1 VQSVG
6 QVPLLR
12 VSCIVDNI
20 STTWKKCTNNSL
32 SFGAVIEEFEVR
44 DTLLALFA
52 EKDGAPVR
60 GKLFAPHEVPVYG

>member
-1 VQSVG
+1 MLIIN
-6 QVPLLR
+6 P
-12 VSCIVDNI
+12 
-20 STTWKKCTNNSL
+20 

-60 GKLFAPHEVPVYG
+60 GQFFAPHEVPVYG

>member
-1 VQSVG
+1 MLTIAS
-6 QVPLLR
+6 
-12 VSCIVDNI
+12 
-20 STTWKKCTNNSL
+20 

-52 EKDGAPVR
+52 EKDGAPVK

>member
-1 VQSVG
+1 
-6 QVPLLR
+6 
-12 VSCIVDNI
+12 
-20 STTWKKCTNNSL
+20 
-32 SFGAVIEEFEVR
+32 VIEEFEVR

>member
-1 VQSVG
+1 MS
-6 QVPLLR
+6 LIFSLIKTR
-12 VSCIVDNI
+12 
-20 STTWKKCTNNSL
+20 KCANHAS

-52 EKDGAPVR
+52 EKDGAPVK